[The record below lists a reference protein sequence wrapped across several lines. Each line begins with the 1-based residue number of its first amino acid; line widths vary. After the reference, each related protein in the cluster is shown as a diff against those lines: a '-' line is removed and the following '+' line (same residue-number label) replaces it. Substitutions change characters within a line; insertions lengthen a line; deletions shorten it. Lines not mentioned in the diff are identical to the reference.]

1 MSIISLKITDET
13 FAGKIL
19 NEISIK
25 VSDERLTVKDIIEAR
40 VYAEVE
46 DYNNKLTQIFTGLV
60 QPTDAEV
67 SLNGFKL
74 RRIKKIDGEKQVYTA
89 LDAFQKNGFFVLID
103 NKQAESLDEEV
114 LVSNESTV
122 SFVKLTPLI
131 GG

>member
-1 MSIISLKITDET
+1 
-13 FAGKIL
+13 L

-103 NKQAESLDEEV
+103 NKQAESLDEKV

>member
-25 VSDERLTVKDIIEAR
+25 VSGERLTVKDIIEAR